1 MRSILVSDDKI
12 SSERVFNPHQRSH
25 VDTLKYGFIFKV
37 VDFLNP
43 FIYLGCVI
51 VLYSLHSVFFSSP
64 PFISYVQIERTLGKN
79 LMKMRD
85 TTADELYSQ
94 LSANKMLVRL
104 I

>member
-1 MRSILVSDDKI
+1 MSSTIAFRNTSNTCLRILPLTNNLNNNFDDLTCNTKC
-12 SSERVFNPHQRSH
+12 S
-25 VDTLKYGFIFKV
+25 
-37 VDFLNP
+37 
-43 FIYLGCVI
+43 
-51 VLYSLHSVFFSSP
+51 LYSK
-64 PFISYVQIERTLGKN
+64 IYTYVQIERTLGKN